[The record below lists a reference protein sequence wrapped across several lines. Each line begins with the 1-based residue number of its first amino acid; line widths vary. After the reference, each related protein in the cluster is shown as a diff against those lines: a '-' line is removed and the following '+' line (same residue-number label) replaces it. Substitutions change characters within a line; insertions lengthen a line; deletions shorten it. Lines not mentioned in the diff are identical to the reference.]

1 MELIMTLI
9 RLELIDEKLLGLK
22 HNQIY
27 SKNMTSTLAK
37 LGPEVL
43 DIAVSQIFDIFLRN
57 DLVEVLNF
65 DELLK
70 INVKHLTIIDDYFT
84 KVLKMKNNSWYNY
97 RRNFTSLIFKGLNRF
112 NESANEYLKFVKT
125 LLTLIDIDKTL

>member
-1 MELIMTLI
+1 MTLI

-27 SKNMTSTLAK
+27 NKNMTSTLAK
-37 LGPEVL
+37 LGLDFL
-43 DIAVSQIFDIFLRN
+43 DITVSQVFDIFLKN

-70 INVKHLTIIDDYFT
+70 INVKHLIVF
-84 KVLKMKNNSWYNY
+84 
-97 RRNFTSLIFKGLNRF
+97 
-112 NESANEYLKFVKT
+112 ESQ
-125 LLTLIDIDKTL
+125 

>member
-1 MELIMTLI
+1 LTKILSYLLNCFESSKTYKMELIMTLI

-27 SKNMTSTLAK
+27 NKNMTSTLAK
-37 LGPEVL
+37 LGLEVL

-65 DELLK
+65 D
-70 INVKHLTIIDDYFT
+70 
-84 KVLKMKNNSWYNY
+84 
-97 RRNFTSLIFKGLNRF
+97 
-112 NESANEYLKFVKT
+112 
-125 LLTLIDIDKTL
+125 

>member
-1 MELIMTLI
+1 MTLI

-27 SKNMTSTLAK
+27 NKNMASTLAK
-37 LGPEVL
+37 LGLEAL

-65 DELLK
+65 DDLLK
-70 INVKHLTIIDDYFT
+70 INVDHLTIIDDYFT
-84 KVLKMKNNSWYNY
+84 KVLKMKENSWYNY
-97 RRNFTSLIFKGLNRF
+97 RRNFTSLIFKGFNRF
-112 NESANEYLKFVKT
+112 KEGAN
-125 LLTLIDIDKTL
+125 